1 MGYIHKIISMNTRP
15 FVELLAKN
23 LCHLNALFEKIPNAE
38 LTQWMAEFF
47 AGLDVCIMDI
57 TSKSMD
63 RVRKELERWINSN
76 NEQVKE
82 EVIGSC
88 LSEVISCLFAL
99 RPIPFLPNEY
109 IVVPDEDTLM
119 SWIINVND
127 INKPSII
134 IYTQLLTC
142 WKEISSSKIIHWNCH
157 SCRYT
162 SCNSAF
168 MLLVKLSEELL

>member
-1 MGYIHKIISMNTRP
+1 MSACP

-57 TSKSMD
+57 TSESMD

-119 SWIINVND
+119 SWIINALQPICD
-127 INKPSII
+127 KLIPGEDAINI
-134 IYTQLLTC
+134 
-142 WKEISSSKIIHWNCH
+142 
-157 SCRYT
+157 
-162 SCNSAF
+162 
-168 MLLVKLSEELL
+168 VEELFCIKRIY